1 MALLCPCF
9 SGILSE
15 FFRKTG
21 RLCRNFSF
29 KRKAL
34 AATRIHYFKP
44 RSTLFKMKNFQLK
57 SAFSAFLLLFAFAFT
72 ACDKDDDDTK
82 VEPQPVVPTI
92 TITSPA
98 AGQEV
103 KANQT
108 LNITGSI
115 VAPNTLH
122 GYTIIIR
129 KKADSTEVFNKEIH
143 EHKPEIAIN
152 QPWTVDN
159 YAAHVD
165 LELEIIGVLDHD
177 GNTITKKVSF
187 HAMP

>member
-1 MALLCPCF
+1 
-9 SGILSE
+9 
-15 FFRKTG
+15 
-21 RLCRNFSF
+21 
-29 KRKAL
+29 
-34 AATRIHYFKP
+34 
-44 RSTLFKMKNFQLK
+44 MKNFQLK
-57 SAFSAFLLLFAFAFT
+57 SAFSAFLLLFAFTFT
-72 ACDKDDDDTK
+72 ACDNDDDDTT
-82 VEPQPVVPTI
+82 VEPQPVVAAV

-108 LNITGSI
+108 VNITGTI

-122 GYTIIIR
+122 GYTIIVR
-129 KKADSTEVFNKEIH
+129 KKADNAEVFKKEIH
-143 EHKPEIAIN
+143 EHKTEIAVN

-159 YAAHVD
+159 YTTHVD

-177 GNTITKKVSF
+177 GNTISKKVSF